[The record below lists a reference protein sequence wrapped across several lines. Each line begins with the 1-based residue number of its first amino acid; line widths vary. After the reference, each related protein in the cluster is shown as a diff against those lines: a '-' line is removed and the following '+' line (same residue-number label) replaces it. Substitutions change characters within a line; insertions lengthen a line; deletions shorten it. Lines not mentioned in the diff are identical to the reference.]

1 MRKSIPLI
9 VLAAL
14 LVAPTAFAQ
23 STGHDDKSVTRGNK
37 ADTPAQQKERNK
49 DYSKVPGA
57 PGNKSGPARRRVAK
71 AGSLILENGTKPIL
85 PGAVL
90 HDKCSVNVLD

>member
-14 LVAPTAFAQ
+14 LGAPAAFAQ
-23 STGHDDKSVTRGNK
+23 STGQDQTKGYKPS

-49 DYSKVPGA
+49 DYSKVPGM
-57 PGNKSGPARRRVAK
+57 PGNKSGPPPQKDAK
-71 AGSLILENGTKPIL
+71 
-85 PGAVL
+85 
-90 HDKCSVNVLD
+90 

>member
-23 STGHDDKSVTRGNK
+23 STSQGQPKSAAEGYK
-37 ADTPAQQKERNK
+37 PSADTPAKQKERNK
-49 DYSKVPGA
+49 DYSKVPGM
-57 PGNKSGPARRRVAK
+57 PGNKSGPPAQKSRY
-71 AGSLILENGTKPIL
+71 
-85 PGAVL
+85 
-90 HDKCSVNVLD
+90 

>member
-1 MRKSIPLI
+1 MRKSFPLI

-23 STGHDDKSVTRGNK
+23 STGQDEKSVTRGHK

-49 DYSKVPGA
+49 DYSKVPGM
-57 PGNKSGPARRRVAK
+57 PGNKSGTAPQKGR
-71 AGSLILENGTKPIL
+71 
-85 PGAVL
+85 
-90 HDKCSVNVLD
+90 

>member
-9 VLAAL
+9 ALATL

-23 STGHDDKSVTRGNK
+23 STVQDEKSVTSGHK

-49 DYSKVPGA
+49 DYSKVPGMQ
-57 PGNKSGPARRRVAK
+57 GNKSGTAPQKGR
-71 AGSLILENGTKPIL
+71 
-85 PGAVL
+85 
-90 HDKCSVNVLD
+90 